1 MVSVDY
7 GGKLFERISGDK
19 SANSNKH
26 YYWQKSRHSTVTASF
41 CPRHGNHRVRE
52 FSASRGWVL
61 LLLFLPIKKS
71 KNDSRLPM
79 IAGVAKN
86 EKYLFGLSGNQQ

>member
-1 MVSVDY
+1 MNLTDAINFI
-7 GGKLFERISGDK
+7 GQTKPGIPLHK
-19 SANSNKH
+19 
-26 YYWQKSRHSTVTASF
+26 ASF

-71 KNDSRLPM
+71 KRKKID
-79 IAGVAKN
+79 
-86 EKYLFGLSGNQQ
+86 